1 MKLLSTKCSTGA
13 FNIGTLILRAGLATF
28 MIPHGY
34 DKLIHFTR
42 YNAQFINL
50 FGIGK
55 SASLG
60 LDIFAELLCAGLV
73 LMGLL
78 TRFACIP
85 LIIAMFVAV
94 WKGHNGDLFGQGEHA
109 ALFFVGFL
117 AVMILGPGKISVDGA
132 LGK

>member
-1 MKLLSTKCSTGA
+1 A
-13 FNIGTLILRAGLATF
+13 
-28 MIPHGY
+28 
-34 DKLIHFTR
+34 
-42 YNAQFINL
+42 
-50 FGIGK
+50 
-55 SASLG
+55 
-60 LDIFAELLCAGLV
+60 LV

-117 AVMILGPGKISVDGA
+117 AIMVLGPGKISVDGA
-132 LGK
+132 IGK